1 MEIFD
6 TERIENNLNKRVTST
21 EVTRSRSKAKLLNLS
36 LAIPVLLWFWNGFF
50 IAQTAMSK
58 PLLICIGTGIM
69 CAFLVFLIE
78 KTIVESTSRSIIVM
92 LARILLSLAISIV
105 GVIGLKLTLYSPD
118 IEQVLQ
124 QKQIAKDDSL
134 GKSFDQKTWEPRT
147 KRFVDDLNFRTAET
161 VRLKNEFTHELVR
174 EGNEGKGPIADAI
187 HRELDTAQVYEKRA
201 ELALKTLE
209 DTLLAERDRFIQAKK
224 LPWGL
229 KERLIVLEKIV
240 FQNGFNTLFFIAL
253 TFVLWMMEIVLIFV
267 KYTEPLTPEEDIKRR
282 LHHEI
287 KNRPP
292 Y

>member
-58 PLLICIGTGIM
+58 PLLICIGTGLM

-78 KTIVESTSRSIIVM
+78 KTIVESTSQSIIVM

-105 GVIGLKLTLYSPD
+105 GVIGLKLALYSPD
-118 IEQVLQ
+118 IEQVIQ
-124 QKQIAKDDSL
+124 KKQITKEDSL
-134 GKSFDQKTWEPRT
+134 VKSFDRQSVQRKE
-147 KRFVDDLNFRTAET
+147 RFADDLKFRTAET
-161 VRLKNEFTHELVR
+161 VRLENELTRELQRRGR
-174 EGNEGKGPIADAI
+174 EGDGPIARAI
-187 HRELDTAQVYEKRA
+187 RRELDTARVYEKRA

-209 DTLLAERDRFIQAKK
+209 DTLLAEKGRFIQAAKT
-224 LPWGL
+224 PWGL
-229 KERLIVLEKIV
+229 KERLIILEQIV